1 MGIKQFSKIHPSMIY
16 PRRLV
21 GHRSRPVICPACRS
35 NKIKSVVLELEFR
48 RQSICISCGTLWT
61 TRDARIPIRYKQ
73 EFYK

>member
-1 MGIKQFSKIHPSMIY
+1 MSIKKFSKIHPSMIY

-21 GHRSRPVICPACRS
+21 GHRSRPATCPSCKS
-35 NKIKSVVLELEFR
+35 NNIKFVVLELEFR
-48 RQSICISCGTLWT
+48 RQSICMNCATLWT